1 MKTVRIKSGLEQVLL
16 PNGNAYDGGDV
27 VELTDEEYEQ
37 LADTALGDEVLLV
50 TNMVPVGY
58 ANNDLR
64 LFHVPLTLSEVADGD
79 LADTVFTPGFA
90 GVIKAVRFIADTPA
104 STASKLSTVS
114 LKINTSAVTG
124 GAVALTTAGVDTK
137 GKVVN
142 GSAVTAANTF
152 DDNDTIKAVAAST
165 TAFVE
170 GSGYLEVLVVVS

>member
-1 MKTVRIKSGLEQVLL
+1 
-16 PNGNAYDGGDV
+16 
-27 VELTDEEYEQ
+27 
-37 LADTALGDEVLLV
+37 
-50 TNMVPVGY
+50 
-58 ANNDLR
+58 
-64 LFHVPLTLSEVADGD
+64 
-79 LADTVFTPGFA
+79 
-90 GVIKAVRFIADTPA
+90 VRFIADTPA